1 MIIIRDD
8 KSIHFTRHALIRMK
22 QRRISPTEVFRAI
35 AHADPTLEQEQRLKV
50 AIGKKTLMVI
60 VHEARM
66 RRTITSVFFKGEPDE
81 RAK

>member
-35 AHADPTLEQEQRLKV
+35 AHADPTLEGEQSLMV
-50 AIGKKTLMVI
+50 AIGKKTLMVTI
-60 VHEARM
+60 QETPT
-66 RRTITSVFFKGEPDE
+66 RRNIKSVYFKGEPDE